1 MNLILPIFASFLL
14 VLLQIVFYSKKR
26 IDSAETNIYKYL
38 MIISSLNIIF
48 NIIGI
53 YTGYNLGSKDLSF
66 LIAKK
71 LRFQN
76 QLFD

>member
-26 IDSAETNIYKYL
+26 IDSAETNIYMYL

-66 LIAKK
+66 LIF
-71 LRFQN
+71 LNHIDLPLYF
-76 QLFD
+76 

>member
-1 MNLILPIFASFLL
+1 MCLVKKMMGNFYLPL
-14 VLLQIVFYSKKR
+14 R
-26 IDSAETNIYKYL
+26 AETNIYKYL

-66 LIAKK
+66 LIF
-71 LRFQN
+71 LNHIDLPLYF
-76 QLFD
+76 